1 MDRLHSMRVFARVI
15 DEGSFA
21 AAARSLNVSAAVVTR
36 LVADL
41 EAHLGARLIH
51 RSTRRLALTDTGA
64 AYLERVRAI
73 LSDVEEA
80 DALAIATVSEPKGH
94 LRVLVPAAFAVHQL
108 AKRLPA
114 FHQLCPQ
121 VSVALNVT
129 AGFVDVADEGYDV
142 SILVASD
149 GLPNGDF
156 VARLLASTEVV
167 ACAAPAYLDTKGRP
181 GHPEELRK
189 HQCLVSS
196 WSGVPRAW
204 RFRQSEQAHPALD
217 AVEIEPQA
225 ALSANHGG
233 TLFAAGLAGLGIMCL
248 PSYLIEEALA
258 EGKLERVLPEWRIGT
273 LEIYAAM
280 PSRKYV
286 PARTRAFMD
295 FLLGTFG
302 AEEGDPWLAAARR
315 ASSSRPQLREDAL
328 VRKAA

>member
-41 EAHLGARLIH
+41 EAHLGVRLIH

-80 DALAIATVSEPKGH
+80 DALAIATVSEPRGH
-94 LRVLVPAAFAVHQL
+94 LRVLVPSAFAVHQL
-108 AKRLPA
+108 ARHLPA

-121 VSVALNVT
+121 VSVALT
-129 AGFVDVADEGYDV
+129 TSASLVDVADEGYDV
-142 SILVASD
+142 SILIAHD

-156 VARLLASTEVV
+156 VARRLASSEVV
-167 ACAAPAYLDTKGRP
+167 ACAAPAYLDSKGRP
-181 GHPEELRK
+181 GHPEELRR

-204 RFRQSEQAHPALD
+204 RFQHVVQSRPGAE
-217 AVEIEPQA
+217 AVEIEPHA
-225 ALSANHGG
+225 ALSTNHGG

-248 PSYLIEEALA
+248 PSYLIGEALV
-258 EGKLERVLPEWRIGT
+258 ERKLERVLPEWHVGT
-273 LEIYAAM
+273 LDIFAAM

-286 PARTRAFMD
+286 PARARAFMD

-302 AEEGDPWLAAARR
+302 AEEADPWLAAAGCVTS
-315 ASSSRPQLREDAL
+315 ARPQARQDAPVRE
-328 VRKAA
+328 AA